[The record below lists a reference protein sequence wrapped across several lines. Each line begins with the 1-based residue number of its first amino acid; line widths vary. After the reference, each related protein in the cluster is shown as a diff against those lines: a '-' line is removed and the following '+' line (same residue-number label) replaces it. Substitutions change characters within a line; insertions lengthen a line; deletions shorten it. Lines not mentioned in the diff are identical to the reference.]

1 MIKYDRPMIV
11 VCILG
16 IRRRVVVLI
25 LDLLCEKELWLVVRY
40 MVEWLLS
47 LKHGCVTGSFT
58 PLLPLPDGER
68 SIFLWKDKF
77 LCYLMMPISCVI
89 MSEVSFVSVH
99 IYILFPLP
107 FKAYLRETVMKA
119 DATNAYASAVWHKY
133 SRFYDF
139 LKFRKIRRLRSWF
152 RICCDSTSLCR
163 HWVRSVVC
171 GIGMNNAMNSHQT
184 SLSTFL
190 PNKQQAGKPH
200 FCLIFK
206 ELDKVMGVIRLQL
219 MSGKCCVSFL
229 WIKCTRRD
237 RTCILCMWKS
247 IWVLECNAGEGL
259 QGSLLLH
266 FSLSVFR
273 RAYRVG
279 PYKLVGLFIYF
290 CPKVC
295 VHYASRSTGKGEGS
309 TDIESHL
316 RNMAE

>member
-1 MIKYDRPMIV
+1 
-11 VCILG
+11 
-16 IRRRVVVLI
+16 
-25 LDLLCEKELWLVVRY
+25 
-40 MVEWLLS
+40 
-47 LKHGCVTGSFT
+47 
-58 PLLPLPDGER
+58 
-68 SIFLWKDKF
+68 
-77 LCYLMMPISCVI
+77 
-89 MSEVSFVSVH
+89 
-99 IYILFPLP
+99 
-107 FKAYLRETVMKA
+107 
-119 DATNAYASAVWHKY
+119 
-133 SRFYDF
+133 
-139 LKFRKIRRLRSWF
+139 
-152 RICCDSTSLCR
+152 
-163 HWVRSVVC
+163 
-171 GIGMNNAMNSHQT
+171 MNNAMNSHQT

-229 WIKCTRRD
+229 WIKCTEEIGHAF
-237 RTCILCMWKS
+237 CVCESLS
-247 IWVLECNAGEGL
+247 EFECNAGEGL

-316 RNMAE
+316 CNMAE

>member
-1 MIKYDRPMIV
+1 
-11 VCILG
+11 
-16 IRRRVVVLI
+16 
-25 LDLLCEKELWLVVRY
+25 
-40 MVEWLLS
+40 
-47 LKHGCVTGSFT
+47 
-58 PLLPLPDGER
+58 
-68 SIFLWKDKF
+68 
-77 LCYLMMPISCVI
+77 MPILYVI
-89 MSEVSFVSVH
+89 MSEVSFVLVH
-99 IYILFPLP
+99 IYILFLLP

-119 DATNAYASAVWHKY
+119 DATNAYASAVWHQY

-139 LKFRKIRRLRSWF
+139 LKFRKIRRLRCWF

-247 IWVLECNAGEGL
+247 VWVWVQCRRGPAG
-259 QGSLLLH
+259 
-266 FSLSVFR
+266 LSVVAFFSVSVQKSLQS
-273 RAYRVG
+273 RAIQISWVIY
-279 PYKLVGLFIYF
+279 LFLPQSACALHIQKHRKRWRQYWHRKPF
-290 CPKVC
+290 
-295 VHYASRSTGKGEGS
+295 T
-309 TDIESHL
+309 
-316 RNMAE
+316 